1 MSGYLNRVQL
11 IGNLGRDPEVRTT
24 QGGKRL
30 VTLSIATAES
40 WRDAQS
46 GDRVERTEWHRIVI
60 WNEGLGT
67 LAEKYLAKG
76 SKVFLEGKLVTNKFT
91 DNDGVERY
99 STEVH
104 LTPYNGTLT
113 FLDSKKSDG
122 RTQTGTTPQRER
134 AREPAMAGAGA
145 EPQSG
150 GDLDDEIPF

>member
-1 MSGYLNRVQL
+1 M
-11 IGNLGRDPEVRTT
+11 
-24 QGGKRL
+24 
-30 VTLSIATAES
+30 
-40 WRDAQS
+40 
-46 GDRVERTEWHRIVI
+46 I

-67 LAEKYLAKG
+67 LAEKYLVKG

-122 RTQTGTTPQRER
+122 RTQTGTT
-134 AREPAMAGAGA
+134 
-145 EPQSG
+145 
-150 GDLDDEIPF
+150 

>member
-11 IGNLGRDPEVRTT
+11 IGNLGRDPEVRNT

-40 WRDAQS
+40 WRDSNS

-76 SKVFLEGKLVTNKFT
+76 SKVFLEGKLVTNNFT
-91 DNDGVERY
+91 DGDGVERY

-113 FLDSKKSDG
+113 FLNNKKSEG
-122 RTQTGTTPQRER
+122 RTVNNAQ
-134 AREPAMAGAGA
+134 REPAPTGA
-145 EPQSG
+145 
-150 GDLDDEIPF
+150 DNMDNEIPY